1 MDKPK
6 PIKRS
11 NEIAPLSR
19 DHHEGL
25 LLGWKI
31 KKGIA
36 NGTTVATIS
45 SYVKWFWEHHLIKH
59 FKQEET
65 VLIELVPAEN
75 KNVQQM
81 FEEHKVIMHKISEIE
96 NGSNEELLLE
106 FSTLLE
112 SHIRFEE
119 RILFNEIEQMLSAE
133 QLRKLGALLIKEE
146 KSKAKWDD
154 EFWNTKKT

>member
-36 NGTTVATIS
+36 NGTTVATIA

-65 VLIELVPAEN
+65 VLIEYVPAEN
-75 KNVQQM
+75 KQVQQM
-81 FEEHKVIMHKISEIE
+81 IAEHMLIADKVSEIE
-96 NGSNEELLLE
+96 KQPNQQLLLE
-106 FSTLLE
+106 FATLLE

-119 RILFNEIEQMLSAE
+119 RVLFNEIEQILSPE
-133 QLRKLGALLIKEE
+133 QLKSVGDQLNKEE
-146 KSKAKWDD
+146 KSKAVWDD
-154 EFWNTKKT
+154 EFWAKK

>member
-45 SYVKWFWEHHLIKH
+45 TYVNWFWEHHLIKH
-59 FKQEET
+59 FRQEET
-65 VLIELVPAEN
+65 ILIEYVPAEN
-75 KNVQQM
+75 KHVQQM
-81 FEEHKVIMHKISEIE
+81 IEEHKVIANKVSEIQKQP
-96 NGSNEELLLE
+96 NQQLLLE

-119 RILFNEIEQMLSAE
+119 RLLFNEIEKLLTPE
-133 QLRKLGALLIKEE
+133 QLISVGNQLNKEE
-146 KSKAKWDD
+146 KSKAVWDD
-154 EFWNTKKT
+154 EFWVKK

>member
-36 NGTTVATIS
+36 NGTTVAAITD
-45 SYVKWFWEHHLIKH
+45 YVKWFWEHHLLKH

-65 VLIELVPAEN
+65 VLIEHVPAQN
-75 KNVQQM
+75 KHVQQM
-81 FEEHKVIMHKISEIE
+81 FDEHRVIADKISELE
-96 NGSNEELLLE
+96 KQPNQQLLLE
-106 FSTLLE
+106 FATLLE
-112 SHIRFEE
+112 AHIRFEE
-119 RILFNEIEQMLSAE
+119 RVLFNEIEQILTPE
-133 QLRKLGALLIKEE
+133 QLRFVGEHLNKDE
-146 KSKAKWDD
+146 KAKAVWED
-154 EFWNTKKT
+154 EFWVKK